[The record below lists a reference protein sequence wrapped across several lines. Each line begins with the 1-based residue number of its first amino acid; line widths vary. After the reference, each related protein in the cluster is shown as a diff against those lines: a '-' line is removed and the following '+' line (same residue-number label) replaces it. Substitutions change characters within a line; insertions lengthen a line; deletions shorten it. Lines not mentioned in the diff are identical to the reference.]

1 MHSFILAIILVLT
14 GMFFWQWCSTLVRRK
29 KLPPG
34 PIPLPIIGSI
44 HLLGNLPHRALHK
57 LSQKYG
63 PIMSIRLGFIQFVIV
78 SSPEAAKLFL
88 GNHDAVFASR
98 PNTEVAK
105 YLSYGKKGMTFTE
118 YGPYWRSVRKFCA
131 VELLSVTKINSFAGM
146 RREEIRLMVEE
157 LRDAS
162 MAGKVVDLGETVGAV
177 IEGMTCRMI
186 FGKKNDNMPFMKRVL
201 DETMEVAGAFN
212 LADYVP
218 MLAAFD
224 LQGLTKRLKLLK
236 KDIDEMFDTLINEHE
251 KRGLIGS
258 QRPDEMDFIDIL
270 LSLKHQYSHTHDEL
284 SYTIDRSSLK
294 AILLEMVAGAL
305 DTTKTSVEWIL
316 AALIK
321 HPRVMKE
328 LQQELKT
335 VIGDKQ
341 VVDETDLINLTYLH
355 NVVKETFRLYP
366 ISPLLLPHESVE
378 DIIINGYN
386 IPKKTRVLI
395 NYWAFGRDPKVWSEN
410 WEEFLPER
418 FLDKDIDFRG
428 PDFQLIQFSAG
439 RRGCPGMNLGLVN
452 IGLVISNIVHCFEW
466 ELPDG
471 MSPSDLDMKE
481 KFGLTIPRIKP
492 LLAIPKYRT

>member
-1 MHSFILAIILVLT
+1 MHSYILAIILVLT
-14 GMFFWQWCSTLVRRK
+14 GMFLWQWFSTLVRRK

-146 RREEIRLMVEE
+146 RREEIRLMMEE

-162 MAGKVVDLGETVGAV
+162 MARKVVDLGETVGAV

-251 KRGLIGS
+251 KCGLIGS

-284 SYTIDRSSLK
+284 SYTIDRSSMK

-321 HPRVMKE
+321 HPR
-328 LQQELKT
+328 LQ
-335 VIGDKQ
+335 
-341 VVDETDLINLTYLH
+341 
-355 NVVKETFRLYP
+355 
-366 ISPLLLPHESVE
+366 
-378 DIIINGYN
+378 
-386 IPKKTRVLI
+386 
-395 NYWAFGRDPKVWSEN
+395 
-410 WEEFLPER
+410 
-418 FLDKDIDFRG
+418 
-428 PDFQLIQFSAG
+428 
-439 RRGCPGMNLGLVN
+439 
-452 IGLVISNIVHCFEW
+452 
-466 ELPDG
+466 DG

-492 LLAIPKYRT
+492 LLAIPT